1 MTKSTFAIIIMGI
14 VMVAMLAFGG
24 TFAYF
29 TAKTSEVKGSFT
41 TGKISISD
49 GAVTVAKKEL
59 VLPTETVISKVSFK
73 NNSDRGAYLFV
84 KVSATY
90 GADEKTATTAVPSDV
105 LNVTPKGT
113 WTKVEGVAGV
123 EGVYSMQT
131 TDAAPQ
137 TGDIDVCDAITFNA
151 DVLYVDGSYNEA
163 GSTTKVDLMGKTVVV
178 KLEAYACQLQ
188 NATLE
193 QALTAVGLKTA

>member
-1 MTKSTFAIIIMGI
+1 MGI

-49 GAVTVAKKEL
+49 GTVAVAKKEL

-90 GADEKTATTAVPSDV
+90 GADENSATTAVSADV
-105 LNVTPKGT
+105 LNVTPKT
-113 WTKVEGVAGV
+113 DWKKVDGLD
-123 EGVYSMQT
+123 GVYSMQT

-137 TGDIDVCDAITFNA
+137 TGDIDVCNAITFNA

-163 GSTTKVDLMGKTVVV
+163 GSKTKADLMGKTIVV
-178 KLEAYACQLQ
+178 KLEAYACQLEG
-188 NATLE
+188 ASLE
-193 QALTAVGLKTA
+193 QALIAVGLKTA

>member
-1 MTKSTFAIIIMGI
+1 
-14 VMVAMLAFGG
+14 MVAMLAFGG

-49 GAVTVAKKEL
+49 GAVAVAKTTL
-59 VLPTETVISKVSFK
+59 VLPTEEVIEKVTFK

-90 GADEKTATTAVPSDV
+90 GADEKSATTAVSSDV
-105 LNVTPKGT
+105 LNVTPKAG
-113 WTKVEGVAGV
+113 WTKVEGV

-137 TGDIDVCDAITFNA
+137 TGDIAVCDAITFNA
-151 DVLYVDGSYNEA
+151 NVLYVDGSYNEA
-163 GSTTKVDLMGKTVVV
+163 GSTTKADLMGKTIVV

-188 NATLE
+188 GATLE
-193 QALTAVGLKTA
+193 QALIAVGLKTA